1 MFAIAI
7 IKTFYKNQT
16 EVAEAINFVIDSYWA
31 DKIKEME
38 MIDLIREIIKNNHSL
53 AFKNGDFTTIL
64 KQRCGKRRLEISLN
78 IWKDRGE
85 D

>member
-1 MFAIAI
+1 MAS

-31 DKIKEME
+31 DEIEEKEMIQT
-38 MIDLIREIIKNNHSL
+38 MKEIIKNNDSL
-53 AFKNGDFTTIL
+53 VFKNGDFTTIL
-64 KQRCGKRRLEISLN
+64 KQRCGKRRLEIALT
-78 IWKDRGE
+78 IWEEKDK